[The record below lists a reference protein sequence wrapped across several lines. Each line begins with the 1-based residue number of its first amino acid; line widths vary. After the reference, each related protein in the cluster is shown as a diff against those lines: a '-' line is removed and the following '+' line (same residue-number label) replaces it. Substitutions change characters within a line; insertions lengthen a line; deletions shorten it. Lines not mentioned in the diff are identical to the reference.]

1 MKKNIPGFMF
11 VMLLCMTTLSMSCTP
26 KDDVVPNIDDLVDVS
41 DFSLDYASVFTE
53 GAGAMMYISST
64 SLDDGDYTMY
74 FDLAGTNPMSN
85 VEAIMSFAG
94 DKGTFKT
101 PSLTN
106 PGDMTITLK
115 SIKDSEG
122 KTVSITKNNVK
133 SFTDSNGLMVW
144 TYKGTTY
151 TAKHVLPMLTGGN
164 LSITGR
170 IWKAPGIQHVLYF
183 DNFSG
188 SPSTCNFSKA
198 TLPTK
203 GGSNLSTDLQLGQY
217 GTITVTGTSP
227 LLTGTFSY
235 TTSDSNKV
243 TLGTFSCKKP

>member
-1 MKKNIPGFMF
+1 MKNNLFRVMTALF
-11 VMLLCMTTLSMSCTP
+11 VGLATMNMSCTP
-26 KDDVVPNIDDLVDVS
+26 GKGVVPDVEDMVDIS

-53 GAGAMMYISST
+53 GAGSVISIASS
-64 SLDDGDYTMY
+64 SLDDGDYSVF
-74 FDLAGTNPMSN
+74 FDLSGANPMSN
-85 VEAIMSFAG
+85 VEAIMSFVG

-101 PSLTN
+101 PSLSQA
-106 PGDMTITLK
+106 GDMTIILK
-115 SIKDSEG
+115 SIKSSSG
-122 KTVSITKNNVK
+122 KTASITKNNVK
-133 SFTDSNGLMVW
+133 NFTDSNGLMVW

-151 TAKHVLPMLTGGN
+151 TAKHVIAMMSGSN
-164 LSITGR
+164 LSLTGR
-170 IWKAPGIQHVLYF
+170 IWTAPGTQHVLYF

-203 GGSNLSTDLQLGQY
+203 GGSNLSTDLQLGQH

-243 TLGTFSCKKP
+243 TLGTFSCKAP